1 MNRQISWI
9 GQAKESLLAA
19 MGCSVIDKNPGKPGL
34 GEEEI
39 KTAIENGS
47 LGCESEAMLE
57 QSD

>member
-19 MGCSVIDKNPGKPGL
+19 IRCSVIDKDPGEPGL

-47 LGCESEAMLE
+47 LGGRVAMLE

>member
-1 MNRQISWI
+1 M
-9 GQAKESLLAA
+9 
-19 MGCSVIDKNPGKPGL
+19 IDKNPGKPGL
-34 GEEEI
+34 EEEEI